1 MLAQLIFNGL
11 VSGLLIALPALSV
24 ALVFS
29 VLRFANYAIGAMV
42 TMGAY
47 LVYVFNVPLNWPLPA
62 AMLAGMALSIGLAL
76 LLDLLVFSP
85 LRGRSGVTL
94 LVASMGVGLILENVV
109 RLVAGNSPR
118 GFGVEIAR
126 PSRLLGL
133 RVNQEQFTTLVCVI
147 AALAVVWLIFR
158 CTRLGRAMQAV
169 ADNPDLA
176 DVRGISRKKVRAAV
190 WALAAAMA
198 SLSGVLIGL
207 DSNVD
212 PQMGWNYLL
221 PVFTA
226 AILGGIASPMAAVAG
241 ALLLGV
247 TEELATL
254 ILAPNYRTIVAFV
267 VMALLLLL
275 RPHGL
280 FGAKWVSK

>member
-47 LVYVFNVPLNWPLPA
+47 LVYAFNGPLNWPLPA
-62 AMLAGMALSIGLAL
+62 AVLAGMALSIALAL
-76 LLDLLVFSP
+76 LLDRLVFSP

-158 CTRLGRAMQAV
+158 FTRLGRAMQAV

-254 ILAPNYRTIVAFV
+254 ILAPNYRTIVAFA

>member
-47 LVYVFNVPLNWPLPA
+47 LVYAFNGPLNWPLPA
-62 AMLAGMALSIGLAL
+62 AVLAGMALSIALAL
-76 LLDLLVFSP
+76 LLDRLVFSP

-147 AALAVVWLIFR
+147 AALAIVWLIFR
-158 CTRLGRAMQAV
+158 FTRLGRAMQAV

-254 ILAPNYRTIVAFV
+254 ILAPNYRTIVAFA